1 MRTVDLAAPAPTR
14 GRSSERPV
22 RTWRGRM
29 SAQRMTV
36 VAEPAIGSVAAARAH
51 IVSHALAPSPV
62 GQVGLELEFHLV
74 DLSRSAQR
82 VSWPA
87 LNGVL
92 ATLPSMPGGSRVT
105 VEPGGQL
112 ELSTPP
118 MPDVAS
124 AVAVLRRD
132 RGALSDR
139 LARAR
144 LGLACLGTDPS
155 RQVRRLSPESRYAAM
170 ERHFD
175 AAGCG
180 DAGRSMMCAT
190 AALQVNVDAGP
201 REGWPDRVSRIHRLG
216 PVLVVLSGCSPLL
229 AGHASGWRSMRQQ
242 VWGGI
247 DQSRCG
253 PLLDGEHPEDEWA
266 AYALS
271 APVMLVR
278 DSVTADA
285 VPITERVPFATWV
298 SGTQRLGGRAPTS
311 ADLDYHLST
320 LFPPVRPRG
329 FLEIRCLDAVPDR
342 WWPGLVALAVTLIDD
357 EVAAD
362 RAAEACEPVAGAWT
376 SAARDGLDDPR
387 LALAARRC
395 VEIAAGR
402 CPPELRSEVAAYAE
416 MVTRGRT
423 PGDEIRERAAEV
435 GPLGVLEEEAR
446 A

>member
-1 MRTVDLAAPAPTR
+1 
-14 GRSSERPV
+14 
-22 RTWRGRM
+22 
-29 SAQRMTV
+29 MTAYPIAV

-51 IVSHALAPSPV
+51 IASRALAPSPV
-62 GQVGLELEFHLV
+62 GRVGLELEFHLV
-74 DLSRSAQR
+74 NLSRPAQR

-87 LNGVL
+87 LTALL
-92 ATLPSMPGGSRVT
+92 ATLPPMPGGSRVT

-118 MPDVAS
+118 MPDVTS
-124 AVAVLRRD
+124 AVAVLRQD
-132 RGALSDR
+132 RAALSDA
-139 LARAR
+139 LAPAR
-144 LGLACLGTDPS
+144 LGLACLGSDPS
-155 RQVRRLSPESRYAAM
+155 RQVLRLSPASRYAAM

-180 DAGRSMMCAT
+180 EAGRSMMCAT
-190 AALQVNVDAGP
+190 AALQVNLDAGP

-242 VWGGI
+242 VWGEI
-247 DQSRCG
+247 DQARCG
-253 PLLDGEHPEDEWA
+253 PLLDGAHPEDEWA

-271 APVMLVR
+271 APVMLLR
-278 DSVTADA
+278 DPVTAEA
-285 VPITERVPFATWV
+285 VPVIGRVPFAAWA
-298 SGTQRLGGRAPTS
+298 SGTQRLGGRAPTP

-342 WWPGLVALAVTLIDD
+342 WWPGLVTLAVTLIDD

-362 RAAEACEPVAGAWT
+362 LAAEACEPVAGAWT
-376 SAARDGLDDPR
+376 PAARDGLDDPS

-402 CPPELRSEVAAYAE
+402 CPMELRAEAAAYAE

-423 PGDEIRERAAEV
+423 PGDEIRGRAAEV
-435 GPLGVLEEEAR
+435 GPLAVLEEEAR